1 MMRRIRPPRICFL
14 STSRSYTTRLDYR
27 KKLIPPVPSK
37 NNTITLSR
45 AKDEYGVTEEDL
57 KDLDFFMVRSPYEDG
72 KEIKVFLEDKV
83 IEVGQRMAGRNVK
96 ASKNDLEKYRNRQ
109 NTRMA
114 QQTKGQSAKV
124 NEGDTVVIW
133 QFCGNASIFA
143 VKTIFAI
150 KTGSAS
156 MLSEAIHSL
165 VDTANSVVLYYGVY
179 MARRQP
185 SVDHPYGYENM
196 RYVTSLVSGVGIFCL
211 GAGVSVWHGATS
223 AVFPHELI
231 GSELQMAYLVLAG
244 SALIDSIV
252 LIKAMMTASEQASKE
267 NTSFWKYISEGK
279 NPSVNVVLLEDS
291 CAVLG
296 CVVAGVCMGLTQIT
310 GNHLFDASGSVIIG
324 FMLGGVASFL
334 MTQNSRFLIGKSI
347 PQKQV
352 LAIQDHLELHP
363 AIKGVYDVK
372 ATYIG
377 PEVVRLKAEIDID
390 GGVIGS
396 AYLSELDAAEVYAEF
411 QNAGEA
417 KLPFKRLRQID
428 EYLTLH
434 INGGIDHLGKEIDNI
449 EVSVK
454 KAFPFVKHVDLE
466 IL

>member
-1 MMRRIRPPRICFL
+1 
-14 STSRSYTTRLDYR
+14 
-27 KKLIPPVPSK
+27 
-37 NNTITLSR
+37 
-45 AKDEYGVTEEDL
+45 
-57 KDLDFFMVRSPYEDG
+57 MVRSPYEDG

-83 IEVGQRMAGRNVK
+83 IELGRRVRAGGRIEK

-114 QQTKGQSAKV
+114 QQTKKSTW

-165 VDTANSVVLYYGVY
+165 VDTANSIVLYYGVHT
-179 MARRQP
+179 ARKQP

-252 LIKAMMTASEQASKE
+252 LMKAMITASEQASKE
-267 NTSFWKYISEGK
+267 KTTLWKYISEGK
-279 NPSVNVVLLEDS
+279 NPSVNVILMEDS

-296 CVVAGVCMGLTQIT
+296 CVVAGVCMGLTQMT

-390 GGVIGS
+390 GAVIGS
-396 AYLSELDAAEVYAEF
+396 AYLSELDGGVAYDEF
-411 QNAGEA
+411 IAAGEA
-417 KLPFKRLRQID
+417 KLPFKRRRQID

-449 EVSVK
+449 ELSVK
-454 KAFPFVKHVDLE
+454 KAFPAVKHVDLE